1 MCSTE
6 PAAALTAGSIFAA
19 AGTSRKDERSL
30 RVNAYA
36 LVCWCSAPRGRA
48 GGSPGANHS
57 SSFLPAVPSTHLLL
71 SHGIGL
77 FPINADL
84 HSLALVAA

>member
-36 LVCWCSAPRGRA
+36 LVCCAQA
-48 GGSPGANHS
+48 AVPGPIIHHHSFPPCRVPTS
-57 SSFLPAVPSTHLLL
+57 SSVTV
-71 SHGIGL
+71 
-77 FPINADL
+77 
-84 HSLALVAA
+84 LVYSQ